1 MNSTVKKKLPSYTLG
16 EELINSISHGT
27 GALAATAGMAVL
39 IVFAALNGDVWRV
52 VSSVI
57 YGITM
62 ILLYLFSALY
72 HSFQAPRV
80 KSVLRIFDHCS
91 IFLLIAGTYTPF
103 TLVTLRSVDPFT
115 GWLLFCVVW
124 IAAVIGIV
132 LNAISIEKFKV
143 FSMICYVAMG
153 WVVVFAIKP
162 LMASLAKGGL
172 LLLLAGG
179 LAYTLGIVFYAARQ
193 RYMHSIW
200 HFFVLAGSV
209 LHYFSVLF
217 YVIM

>member
-1 MNSTVKKKLPSYTLG
+1 MKSKPQKKAPSYTLG

-27 GALAATAGMAVL
+27 GALAAAAGMAVL
-39 IVFAALNGDVWRV
+39 IVFSVFYGDVWCV

-62 ILLYLFSALY
+62 ILLYTFSALY
-72 HSFQAPRV
+72 HSFQSPGV
-80 KSVLRIFDHCS
+80 KSILRIFDHCS

-103 TLVTLRSVDPFT
+103 TLVTLRQANAVT
-115 GWLLFCVVW
+115 GWTLFSVVW
-124 IAAVIGIV
+124 AAAIVGIF
-132 LNAISIEKFKV
+132 LNAVSIEKFKA

-162 LMASLAKGGL
+162 LMASLETGGL

-179 LAYTLGIVFYAARQ
+179 LAYTLGIIFYAARK

-200 HFFVLAGSV
+200 HFFVLAGTV